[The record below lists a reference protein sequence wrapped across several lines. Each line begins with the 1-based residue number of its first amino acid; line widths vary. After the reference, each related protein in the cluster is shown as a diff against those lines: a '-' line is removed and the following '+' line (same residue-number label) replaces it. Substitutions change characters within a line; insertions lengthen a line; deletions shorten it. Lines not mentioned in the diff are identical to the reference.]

1 MFVIRHKALFFLISG
16 ALVVASLVILAVW
29 GLNPGVDF
37 SGGSIVQI
45 EYASSTR
52 PSVDTVKRAVEEA
65 GFKDVTV
72 RESGEASLTVRTQML
87 VDANRTTL
95 TNLLVGSGTSTATTT
110 LTKGSIERLSSVG
123 PTVGE
128 ELRRKTVIAIM
139 LVLLII
145 ILYVAFVFRKVSK
158 PISSWMYGLV
168 AILTL
173 LHDIIIPTG
182 VFVLLGHLNGL
193 EADTLFVVAL
203 LTILG
208 VSVSDTIVV
217 FDRIRENLRLNSE
230 SKSKEPFDEIV
241 GRSLQQTYVRSF
253 NTSFSI
259 ILVLLV
265 LFFLGGPTIHSF
277 MLTLL
282 VGQIAGTY
290 SSIFIASPLLVVI
303 ANRKLAKEL
312 AS

>member
-1 MFVIRHKALFFLISG
+1 MFVIRHKAIFFLISG
-16 ALVVASLVILAVW
+16 ALVVASLVMLAVW

-37 SGGSIVQI
+37 SGGSIVQVG
-45 EYASSTR
+45 YSTSTR
-52 PSVDTVKRAVEEA
+52 PSVDTVKAMVEEA
-65 GFKDVTV
+65 GFNDVTV
-72 RESGEASLTVRTQML
+72 RESGDSSLTIRTQML

-95 TNLLVGSGTSTATTT
+95 TNLLTGTSTTGTTT
-110 LTKGSIERLSSVG
+110 AVTGVIERLSSVG

-128 ELRRKTVIAIM
+128 ELRRKTLIAIS
-139 LVLLII
+139 LVILII

-182 VFVLLGHLNGL
+182 AFVLLGHLNGL

-217 FDRIRENLRLNSE
+217 FDRIRENLRLNGE
-230 SKSKEPFDEIV
+230 SRVKEPFDETV
-241 GRSLQQTYVRSF
+241 GKSLQQTYVRSF

-259 ILVLLV
+259 ILVLLI

-303 ANRKLAKEL
+303 ANRKLEKE
-312 AS
+312 ARH